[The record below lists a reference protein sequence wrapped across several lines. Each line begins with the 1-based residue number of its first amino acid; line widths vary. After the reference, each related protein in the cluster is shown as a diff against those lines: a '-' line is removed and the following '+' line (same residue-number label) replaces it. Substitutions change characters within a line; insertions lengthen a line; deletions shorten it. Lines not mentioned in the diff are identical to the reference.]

1 MSTSATRTL
10 NIVKT
15 LKGHSLNG
23 LSNQEIATALKE
35 SPSNITR
42 AIDTLIS
49 AGMVRKLETGRFA
62 LSVQTLQIAV
72 SHLKEMEKAKHQID
86 ELNQRVLAGAQND

>member
-10 NIVKT
+10 SILKI

-23 LSNQEIATALKE
+23 LSNQELTHSLNE
-35 SPSNITR
+35 SPSNISR
-42 AIDTLIS
+42 ALDTLIR

-72 SHLKEMEKAKHQID
+72 SHLEEMEKAKHQID
-86 ELNQRVLAGAQND
+86 ELNQRIIAGAKND